1 MFGRNIPAKPMM
13 DADGRL
19 LVHKVFDT
27 IQGEGPDAGRPC
39 VFIRLSRCNLRCYF
53 CDTDFESG
61 DWYDL
66 PNICAVVA
74 SEASVCQRDLV
85 VITGGE
91 PLLQN
96 IVPFVKQMNRMGMA
110 CSVETAGTIFY
121 PELREVF
128 SPTRSI
134 ADNLIV
140 CSPKTPKIA
149 DGLEEIVGAWKYI
162 VQFGSQDAD
171 GLPRAS
177 TQIEGRVSHLF
188 RPSLPS
194 VPIYVQ
200 PMDELDEMKNKMNLK
215 AAVTASQDHGYRLCI
230 QMHKIAGLE

>member
-1 MFGRNIPAKPMM
+1 MRVSKKTLATYT
-13 DADGRL
+13 
-19 LVHKVFDT
+19 V
-27 IQGEGPDAGRPC
+27 
-39 VFIRLSRCNLRCYF
+39 Y
-53 CDTDFESG
+53 
-61 DWYDL
+61 Y
-66 PNICAVVA
+66 
-74 SEASVCQRDLV
+74 
-85 VITGGE
+85 
-91 PLLQN
+91 PLLEKS
-96 IVPFVKQMNRMGMA
+96 ISKVHRMGMA

>member
-1 MFGRNIPAKPMM
+1 MLDP
-13 DADGRL
+13 DGRL

-39 VFIRLSRCNLRCYF
+39 VFIRLAKCNLRCFF

-66 PNICAVVA
+66 PNIAAVVA
-74 SEASVCQRDLV
+74 SEASVFHRDLV

-96 IVPFVKQMNRMGMA
+96 IVPFVKQMNRMGIA

-128 SPTRSI
+128 SPTRGI
-134 ADNLIV
+134 AENLIV

-162 VQFGSQDAD
+162 VKHGGVGVD
-171 GLPRAS
+171 GLPNLS
-177 TQIEGRVSHLF
+177 TQYNGRHSNIF
-188 RPSLPS
+188 RPSFPS

-200 PMDELDEMKNKMNLK
+200 AMDELDERQNKLNLE
-215 AAVTASQDHGYRLCI
+215 AAAHSASVFGYRLCVQI
-230 QMHKIAGLE
+230 HKLVGLE

>member
-1 MFGRNIPAKPMM
+1 MFGRNTPAKPML
-13 DADGRL
+13 DPAGRL

-61 DWYDL
+61 DWYEL
-66 PNICAVVA
+66 ANICAVVA

-121 PELREVF
+121 PELKEVF

-134 ADNLIV
+134 NDNLIV

-149 DGLEEIVGAWKYI
+149 EGLEEIVGAWKYI
-162 VQFGSQDAD
+162 IQFGSQDAD

-200 PMDELDEMKNKMNLK
+200 PMDELDEMKNKLNLK
-215 AAVTASQDHGYRLCI
+215 AAVSASQDHGYRLCI
-230 QMHKIAGLE
+230 QLHKIAGLE